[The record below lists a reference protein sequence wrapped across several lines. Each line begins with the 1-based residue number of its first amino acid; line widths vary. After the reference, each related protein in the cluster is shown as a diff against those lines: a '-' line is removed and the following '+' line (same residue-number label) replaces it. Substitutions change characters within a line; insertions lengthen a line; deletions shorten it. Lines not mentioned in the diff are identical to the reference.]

1 MKNVWVLFL
10 IFFCF
15 LVGGSDVYGRSGNKK
30 SGVKEMTRL
39 DSVNYHFGILLNH
52 ERDSI
57 NQYHKNDPTFRRLNY
72 VIVETD
78 ERKFVNPWKHLEYTV
93 EKIHNAE
100 SFYPHTKTNK
110 ENFYRH
116 LGTGDFSPF
125 FYKDAEQIAD
135 GLFRSWKNSDGHYR
149 FMIQR
154 TSKPNSFWFESR
166 DYTTFKILYI
176 NSYRPERDFNH
187 WVFVASFTA
196 WE

>member
-10 IFFCF
+10 VFFCF
-15 LVGGSDVYGRSGNKK
+15 LVGCSDVYGRSGNKK
-30 SGVKEMTRL
+30 SKVKEMTRL

-57 NQYHKNDPTFRRLNY
+57 NQHHKNDPTFRQLNY

-78 ERKFVNPWKHLEYTV
+78 KKKFVNPWKRKFVNPWKSKFVNPWKHLEYCV
-93 EKIHNAE
+93 EKIHNDPD
-100 SFYPHTKTNK
+100 FKPHTKTNK
-110 ENFYRH
+110 ENFYWD
-116 LGTGDFSPF
+116 LPDFSSF
-125 FYKDAEQIAD
+125 SYNEAKQIAE

-154 TSKPNSFWFESR
+154 TSNPNSFWFESR

-176 NSYRPERDFNH
+176 NSYRP
-187 WVFVASFTA
+187 
-196 WE
+196 

>member
-1 MKNVWVLFL
+1 
-10 IFFCF
+10 
-15 LVGGSDVYGRSGNKK
+15 
-30 SGVKEMTRL
+30 MTRL
-39 DSVNYHFGILLNH
+39 DSVNYYFGILLNH

-57 NQYHKNDPTFRRLNY
+57 NQHHKKDPTFRQLNY

-78 ERKFVNPWKHLEYTV
+78 KIKFVNPWKHLESCV
-93 EKIHNAE
+93 EKIHNDPG
-100 SFYPHTKTNK
+100 FKPHTKTNK
-110 ENFYRH
+110 ENFYWD
-116 LGTGDFSPF
+116 LPDFSSF
-125 FYKDAEQIAD
+125 SYNDAKQIAD

-154 TSKPNSFWFESR
+154 TSTPNSFWFKSR

>member
-10 IFFCF
+10 VFFCF
-15 LVGGSDVYGRSGNKK
+15 LVGCSDVYGRSRTK
-30 SGVKEMTRL
+30 MTRL
-39 DSVNYHFGILLNH
+39 DSVNYYFGILLNH

-57 NQYHKNDPTFRRLNY
+57 NQHHKKDPTFRQLNY

-78 ERKFVNPWKHLEYTV
+78 KIKFVNPWKHLESCV
-93 EKIHNAE
+93 EKIHNDPG
-100 SFYPHTKTNK
+100 FKPHTKTNK
-110 ENFYRH
+110 ENFYWD
-116 LGTGDFSPF
+116 LPDFSSF
-125 FYKDAEQIAD
+125 SYNDAKQIAD

-154 TSKPNSFWFESR
+154 TSTPNSFWFESR